1 MFAYNSQ
8 KDEFKANE
16 SSSDEESKV
25 KLKHD
30 NISDRKTKVPE
41 PGKASSTIE
50 IEDAPSQRA

>member
-25 KLKHD
+25 KHD

-50 IEDAPSQRA
+50 IEDAPS